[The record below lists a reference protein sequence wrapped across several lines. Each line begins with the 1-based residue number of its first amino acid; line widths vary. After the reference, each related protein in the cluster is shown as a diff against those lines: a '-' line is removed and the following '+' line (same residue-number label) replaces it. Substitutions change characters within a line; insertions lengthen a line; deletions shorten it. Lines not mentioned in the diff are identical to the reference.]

1 MTERPA
7 RPRVEWRDVN
17 GILLLDKPV
26 GLSSN
31 AALQE
36 ARRRYRARKAGHT
49 GSLDPLASG
58 VLPLCFGHATKIAGL
73 LLEADKTYV
82 ATLALGSRTA
92 TGDAEGEVLERVAVP
107 ELVPAAVAG
116 ACQAFV
122 GARQQVP
129 PMYSALKYA
138 GRPLYALARE
148 GVEIERAPRPI
159 VIHSLVLLRLEPTA
173 IEFEV
178 CCSSG
183 TYVRTLGEELAAAL
197 GTCGHLAALRR
208 TSVAA
213 FAGRPLHR
221 LEELAAVDGEV
232 ALDALLVPADTA
244 LADWPGTVLDA
255 QGVAHVQHGRAA
267 NCAPAPAGRARIYG
281 PGGELIGLGVV
292 DPSGVRVAPTR
303 LLSDL
308 P

>member
-1 MTERPA
+1 MTLRPA
-7 RPRVEWRDVN
+7 RPRVEWRDIN

-36 ARRRYRARKAGHT
+36 ARRLYRARKAGHT

-73 LLEADKTYV
+73 LLGSDKTYV
-82 ATLALGSRTA
+82 ATLALGSRTT
-92 TGDAEGEVLERVAVP
+92 TGDAEGEVAESAPVP
-107 ELVPAAVAG
+107 PFEAAAVA
-116 ACQAFV
+116 AVCQSFV
-122 GARQQVP
+122 GPREQVP

-138 GRPLYALARE
+138 GRPLYSLARA
-148 GVEIERAPRPI
+148 GIEIERAPRPI
-159 VIHSLVLLRLEPTA
+159 VIHALTVLRLAPAA
-173 IEFEV
+173 IELEI
-178 CCSSG
+178 CCSTG

-197 GTCGHLAALRR
+197 GTCGHLVALRR

-221 LEELAAVDGEV
+221 LEELAASSDA
-232 ALDALLVPADTA
+232 ALDALLVPADAA
-244 LADWPGTVLDA
+244 LTDWPGTVLDA
-255 QGVAHVQHGRAA
+255 QGASDVRHGRAA
-267 NCAPAPAGRARIYG
+267 ACRPAPAGRARIYG

>member
-1 MTERPA
+1 MSARVA

-36 ARRRYRARKAGHT
+36 ARRLYRARKAGHT

-73 LLEADKTYV
+73 LLEADKTYL

-92 TGDAEGEVLERVAVP
+92 TGDAEGEVVERSPVPPLEA
-107 ELVPAAVAG
+107 AAVAA

-122 GARQQVP
+122 GPRRQVP

-138 GRPLYALARE
+138 GRPLYALARL
-148 GVEIERAPRPI
+148 GLEIERAPRAV
-159 VIHSLVLLRLEPTA
+159 VIHSFALLRLAPA
-173 IEFEV
+173 SIEFEV

-197 GTCGHLAALRR
+197 GSCGHLTALKR

-221 LEELAAVDGEV
+221 LEELAAIGAEA
-232 ALDALLVPADTA
+232 ALDALLVPADAA
-244 LADWPGTVLDA
+244 LADWPAAVLDA
-255 QGVAHVQHGRAA
+255 RGVADVRHGRVAA
-267 NCAPAPAGRARIYG
+267 CPPAPAGRARIYG

-303 LLSDL
+303 LMSDL

>member
-1 MTERPA
+1 MTARAA

-36 ARRRYRARKAGHT
+36 ARRLYRARKAGHT

-82 ATLALGSRTA
+82 ATLALGTRTA
-92 TGDAEGEVLERVAVP
+92 TGDAEGEVVERAPVPPLEA
-107 ELVPAAVAG
+107 AAVAA

-122 GARQQVP
+122 GPRQQVP

-138 GRPLYALARE
+138 GRPLYALARL
-148 GVEIERAPRPI
+148 GLEIERAPRPI
-159 VIHSLVLLRLEPTA
+159 VIHALALLRLAPA
-173 IEFEV
+173 SIEFEV
-178 CCSSG
+178 CCSTG
-183 TYVRTLGEELAAAL
+183 TYVRTLGEELAGAL
-197 GTCGHLAALRR
+197 GSCGHLTALRR

-221 LEELAAVDGEV
+221 LAELAALGEQ
-232 ALDALLVPADTA
+232 ARDALLVPADAA
-244 LADWPGTVLDA
+244 LADWPATVLDA
-255 QGVAHVQHGRAA
+255 QGVAHVRHGRAA
-267 NCAPAPAGRARIYG
+267 GCPPAPAGRARIYG

-303 LLSDL
+303 LLSNL